1 METVVRGMPLEY
13 PPKPERLN
21 AYGKR
26 QIGQCED
33 RITECE
39 GKSQIAGR
47 GYGEPREGVAVC
59 LSLFLSLPRTLILLF
74 PCPSDTVFGYPGQSA
89 R

>member
-26 QIGQCED
+26 GGAVRLLSARE
-33 RITECE
+33 E
-39 GKSQIAGR
+39 GR
-47 GYGEPREGVAVC
+47 GQDGELEEHRV
-59 LSLFLSLPRTLILLF
+59 
-74 PCPSDTVFGYPGQSA
+74 
-89 R
+89 

>member
-26 QIGQCED
+26 RIGQL
-33 RITECE
+33 
-39 GKSQIAGR
+39 R
-47 GYGEPREGVAVC
+47 GQDY
-59 LSLFLSLPRTLILLF
+59 
-74 PCPSDTVFGYPGQSA
+74 
-89 R
+89 